1 MNTTVNTTE
10 KTTLDRDTVTQIGKD
25 ARAELHSA
33 IDKAAERIP
42 PATERLASRAH
53 AGVDTVGDTIENVSG
68 SVLERGKQLGVA
80 YSRFAETGRGYVRT
94 RPAVSLLVAV
104 AAGYGLSKLLGSRKA

>member
-1 MNTTVNTTE
+1 MNTTE
-10 KTTLDRDTVTQIGKD
+10 KTTFDRETVTQIGKD
-25 ARAELHSA
+25 ARTELHNA
-33 IDKAAERIP
+33 IDRAAERAQP
-42 PATERLASRAH
+42 VADRLASRAH
-53 AGVDTVGDTIENVSG
+53 ASVDTVGDTIDNVSG
-68 SVLERGKQLGVA
+68 GVLERGKQLGVA